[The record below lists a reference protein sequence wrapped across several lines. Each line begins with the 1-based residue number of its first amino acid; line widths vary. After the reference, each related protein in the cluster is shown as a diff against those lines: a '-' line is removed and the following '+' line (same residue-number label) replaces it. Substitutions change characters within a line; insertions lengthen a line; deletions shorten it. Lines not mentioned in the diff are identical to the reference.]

1 MKALILAAGFGTR
14 LGEITQNLPKALVQV
29 GNKPMIDF
37 CIERLEEIG
46 VSEIL
51 INVHYKANLMHDYFL
66 MNKYSSKIELSDEPN
81 LLGTAGT
88 IKKHIKNLATED
100 FIVMHADNYFSGTL
114 KPLLDGHLSRESG
127 EFGTMGT
134 FTTNDP
140 SSCGILELNPDG
152 TIKAFFEKVQNP
164 PGNLANAAI
173 YLFTPQIVGPL
184 NELTGEVLDIGKD
197 LIPKISSKLST
208 AYLGEKF
215 VDIGTPHGLAR
226 AEVLYAL
233 NKK

>member
-66 MNKYSSKIELSDEPN
+66 MNKHSSKIELSDEPN

-208 AYLGEKF
+208 AYLGENF
-215 VDIGTPHGLAR
+215 VDIGTPEGLTR
-226 AEVLYAL
+226 AEGLSIL
-233 NKK
+233 NR